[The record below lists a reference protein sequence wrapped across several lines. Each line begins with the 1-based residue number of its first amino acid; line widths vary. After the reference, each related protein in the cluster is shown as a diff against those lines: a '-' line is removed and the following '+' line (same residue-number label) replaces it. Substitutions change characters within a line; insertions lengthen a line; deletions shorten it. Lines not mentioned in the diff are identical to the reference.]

1 MQAHGQM
8 HMIGYTT
15 DSKALTSLIPND
27 GCQVG
32 VQRLT
37 HGFVQQRTTVFCAEH
52 DVNQN
57 RTQRLGHR
65 PNYKSGFQPLV
76 NLAAKPLGLRPRL
89 VWNAP
94 SALLNCALLLGAISL
109 VVGCT
114 TPKPTTQSPT
124 LSTTH
129 YTSRPTTPPP
139 PFKLF
144 HQSPDTLTL
153 TTTESA
159 SNTQIAALIY
169 QLRDA
174 ANTHTFGSIHL
185 PQAVIDARS
194 PIIWFHIYR
203 GPKCASEKYA
213 AKLPCGPSYH
223 AAGEFTLGS
232 FHDPNRTDGEL
243 NLDENHTTA
252 LWNPDSK

>member
-1 MQAHGQM
+1 MLRSVKIRVSGKSNVRITCLHDVA
-8 HMIGYTT
+8 
-15 DSKALTSLIPND
+15 TSLL
-27 GCQVG
+27 CV
-32 VQRLT
+32 LT
-37 HGFVQQRTTVFCAEH
+37 II
-52 DVNQN
+52 
-57 RTQRLGHR
+57 L
-65 PNYKSGFQPLV
+65 
-76 NLAAKPLGLRPRL
+76 
-89 VWNAP
+89 
-94 SALLNCALLLGAISL
+94 
-109 VVGCT
+109 GCT
-114 TPKPTTQSPT
+114 TPKPTTQNPT
-124 LSTTH
+124 PTTK
-129 YTSRPTTPPP
+129 YPTRPTTPPP

-174 ANTHTFGSIHL
+174 ANTHTFDSIHL

-223 AAGEFTLGS
+223 AAGEFTYGS
-232 FHDPNRTDGEL
+232 FHNPNRTDGEL

>member
-1 MQAHGQM
+1 MN
-8 HMIGYTT
+8 MIGNPTHT
-15 DSKALTSLIPND
+15 ETFAFVVPHNRRKISIELRTNSLI
-27 GCQVG
+27 
-32 VQRLT
+32 
-37 HGFVQQRTTVFCAEH
+37 
-52 DVNQN
+52 QN
-57 RTQRLGHR
+57 RRTIFSTEHNMHKKEAQRSCHGE
-65 PNYKSGFQPLV
+65 NYRSD
-76 NLAAKPLGLRPRL
+76 LRPSTIARNRSWGFSPRWHSVALPALML
-89 VWNAP
+89 V
-94 SALLNCALLLGAISL
+94 LLL
-109 VVGCT
+109 GCT

-185 PQAVIDARS
+185 PQNLIDARN

-232 FHDPNRTDGEL
+232 LHDPNRTDGAIDI
-243 NLDENHTTA
+243 DENHQTE
-252 LWNPDSK
+252 LWNPDPK

>member
-1 MQAHGQM
+1 MN
-8 HMIGYTT
+8 MIGNPTHT
-15 DSKALTSLIPND
+15 ETFAFVVPHNRRKISIELRTNSLIQN
-27 GCQVG
+27 GHTIFSTEHNMHKKEA
-32 VQRLT
+32 QRSCHGENYRSDLRSSAFAGNRSWGFAPRWHSVALPTLMLVLLT
-37 HGFVQQRTTVFCAEH
+37 
-52 DVNQN
+52 
-57 RTQRLGHR
+57 
-65 PNYKSGFQPLV
+65 
-76 NLAAKPLGLRPRL
+76 
-89 VWNAP
+89 
-94 SALLNCALLLGAISL
+94 
-109 VVGCT
+109 GCT
-114 TPKPTTQSPT
+114 TQNPTPA
-124 LSTTH
+124 TTH
-129 YTSRPTTPPP
+129 YASRPTTPPP

-153 TTTESA
+153 TTTPDA

-174 ANTHTFGSIHL
+174 ANTHTFDSIHL
-185 PQAVIDARS
+185 PQSLIDARA

-243 NLDENHTTA
+243 NLDENHSTP
-252 LWNPDSK
+252 LWNPDPK

>member
-1 MQAHGQM
+1 MMSYSITSLMKIAFCR
-8 HMIGYTT
+8 IAILRYAFLA
-15 DSKALTSLIPND
+15 SAALT
-27 GCQVG
+27 VG
-32 VQRLT
+32 
-37 HGFVQQRTTVFCAEH
+37 FI
-52 DVNQN
+52 
-57 RTQRLGHR
+57 
-65 PNYKSGFQPLV
+65 
-76 NLAAKPLGLRPRL
+76 
-89 VWNAP
+89 
-94 SALLNCALLLGAISL
+94 AL
-109 VVGCT
+109 GCT
-114 TPKPTTQSPT
+114 TPKPTTQNPT
-124 LSTTH
+124 PATTH
-129 YTSRPTTPPP
+129 YASRPTTPPP

-185 PQAVIDARS
+185 PQALIDARA
-194 PIIWFHIYR
+194 PIVWFHIYR
-203 GPKCASEKYA
+203 GTKCASEKYA

-232 FHDPNRTDGEL
+232 FHNPNRTDGEL

-252 LWNPDSK
+252 LWNPDASSATEGK

>member
-1 MQAHGQM
+1 MLMLPGILIA
-8 HMIGYTT
+8 
-15 DSKALTSLIPND
+15 ALAVPQGIHSYNPYLYVILAGLINALLYGIIALLIIRGRSYASIKKTSVL
-27 GCQVG
+27 
-32 VQRLT
+32 
-37 HGFVQQRTTVFCAEH
+37 
-52 DVNQN
+52 
-57 RTQRLGHR
+57 
-65 PNYKSGFQPLV
+65 
-76 NLAAKPLGLRPRL
+76 LGL
-89 VWNAP
+89 VAMF
-94 SALLNCALLLGAISL
+94 AL
-109 VVGCT
+109 VGCHSASAP
-114 TPKPTTQSPT
+114 TPSSTSTTQPT
-124 LSTTH
+124 KKYPT
-129 YTSRPTTPPP
+129 RPTIPPP

-185 PQAVIDARS
+185 PQALIDARA
-194 PIIWFHIYR
+194 PIVWFHIYR
-203 GPKCASEKYA
+203 GTKCASEKYA

-232 FHDPNRTDGEL
+232 FHNPNRTDGEL

-252 LWNPDSK
+252 LWNPDASSATEGK

>member
-1 MQAHGQM
+1 MGVAQIPHCENAMMLMLPGIWIAALNPIHAYDPYLYVILAVLINTFLYSIIPLLILRGRSYASIAKTSV
-8 HMIGYTT
+8 MIG
-15 DSKALTSLIPND
+15 
-27 GCQVG
+27 
-32 VQRLT
+32 
-37 HGFVQQRTTVFCAEH
+37 
-52 DVNQN
+52 
-57 RTQRLGHR
+57 
-65 PNYKSGFQPLV
+65 LV
-76 NLAAKPLGLRPRL
+76 AI
-89 VWNAP
+89 
-94 SALLNCALLLGAISL
+94 SALL
-109 VVGCT
+109 GCSTQKT
-114 TPKPTTQSPT
+114 TTKNPTPA
-124 LSTTH
+124 TTH
-129 YTSRPTTPPP
+129 YPTRPTTPPP

-174 ANTHTFGSIHL
+174 ANTHTFDSIHL
-185 PQAVIDARS
+185 PQSVIDARA

-232 FHDPNRTDGEL
+232 FHNPNRTDGEL

-252 LWNPDSK
+252 LWNPDTVSQPKP